1 MPIADAGYYSRQA
14 ALRLLLQQF
23 LHTTHSKASQPIQIL
38 SLGAGFDTTW
48 FQLQASGRYTAAPKT
63 IKLHSTVI
71 CTCITHI
78 HYASLTSQPQA
89 EGAAPSRYFE
99 VDFKEV
105 TKRKAAVI
113 AKRDVL
119 HQMVGGRVQPQDIG
133 VNASV

>member
-23 LHTTHSKASQPIQIL
+23 LHTTHSKGSHPTQIL

-48 FQLQASGRYTAAPKT
+48 FQLQASGHYTAAPKT
-63 IKLHSTVI
+63 VKLHYIMI
-71 CTCITHI
+71 CMCSTHI
-78 HYASLTSQPQA
+78 RYASLTSHPQA
-89 EGAAPSRYFE
+89 EGAAPSCYFE

-105 TKRKAAVI
+105 TRRKAAVI
-113 AKRDVL
+113 ANRDVL

-133 VNASV
+133 VNAPA